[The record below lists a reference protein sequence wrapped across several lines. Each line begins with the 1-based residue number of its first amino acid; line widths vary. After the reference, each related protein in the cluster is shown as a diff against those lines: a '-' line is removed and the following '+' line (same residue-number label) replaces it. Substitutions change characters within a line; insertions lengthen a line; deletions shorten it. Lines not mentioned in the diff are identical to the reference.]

1 MRSFR
6 NHRII
11 GLLLV
16 LVFFL
21 SLTAIAAEE
30 KAPVYKYVGSAKSNV
45 YHYPSCGS
53 AKRIKPGNIVSFSS
67 AKDALGKG
75 YRPCKVCKPPAQD

>member
-1 MRSFR
+1 MRLFR
-6 NHRII
+6 NYRII

-16 LVFFL
+16 LVFLL

-45 YHYPSCGS
+45 YHYQSCGS
-53 AKRIKPGNIVSFSS
+53 AKRIKPENQISFIS
-67 AKDALGKG
+67 AKDALGRG
-75 YRPCKVCKPPAQD
+75 YRPCKVCKPPVQD